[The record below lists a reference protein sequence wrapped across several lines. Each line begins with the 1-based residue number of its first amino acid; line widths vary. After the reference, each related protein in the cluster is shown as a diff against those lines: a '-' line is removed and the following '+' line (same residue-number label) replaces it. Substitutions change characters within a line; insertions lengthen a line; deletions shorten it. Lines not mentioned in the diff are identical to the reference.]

1 MKAVMPTKM
10 KCAIVCVFLLLEFV
24 SQASA
29 VLRPLFPFKPAA
41 PSNDE
46 LTAIEDE
53 AVLRPIKKPALHNQ
67 GHVR

>member
-1 MKAVMPTKM
+1 MKALMPIEM
-10 KCAIVCVFLLLEFV
+10 KCAVICAFLLLEFV

-46 LTAIEDE
+46 LTVIGDE
-53 AVLRPIKKPALHNQ
+53 IVLRAVKKPVLPQ
-67 GHVR
+67 RGHAR